1 METTN
6 RKGGKTSKPPKIP
19 MTPKQKRETLT
30 FYILIAPWII
40 GFIAFNLWP
49 MFRSLQLSFMSW
61 NMIQPAEWIG
71 LGNFTRIFT
80 GDRFFFQ
87 SLRVTA
93 IFALGSVPIRLV
105 VSLFIAIL
113 LRNIVRGV
121 KVFRTIYYIPVIIAG
136 VAVMVLWMHMFNP
149 ITGLINQVINP
160 LINLLH
166 NFLSL
171 FGITA
176 LEGVTG
182 PGWLHDPNWALPSL
196 ILMSTW
202 DIGNVI
208 IIWLAGLSGISK
220 ELYEAAKV
228 DGANRVQQF
237 RYMTIP
243 ALSPTIFFNLVMGV
257 IGSMQEFARVAVMT
271 DGGPQNSTLFYNFY
285 LFDMA
290 FGRFRMGYASALAW
304 ILFVIIMVLTALVF
318 KSSSLWVHYESE
330 RD

>member
-1 METTN
+1 MDAAVKEN
-6 RKGGKTSKPPKIP
+6 RRTKPPKQP
-19 MTPKQKRETLT
+19 MTRRRRREIIT

-40 GFIAFNLWP
+40 GFLAFTLGP
-49 MFRSLQLSFMSW
+49 MLRSLQLSFMSW
-61 NMIQPAEWIG
+61 NMIQPAQWIG
-71 LGNFTRIFT
+71 LANFERIFT
-80 GDRFFFQ
+80 GDRYFFQ

-93 IFALGSVPIRLV
+93 TFALGSVPLRLIF
-105 VSLFIAIL
+105 SLLIALL

-121 KVFRTIYYIPVIIAG
+121 KVFRTIYYIPVVISG

-149 ITGLINQVINP
+149 VTGLINQVINP
-160 LINLLH
+160 IIGLADSVLR
-166 NFLSL
+166 F
-171 FGITA
+171 FGSYA
-176 LEGVTG
+176 LYGVTG
-182 PGWLHDPNWALPSL
+182 PGWLWDPNWALTSL
-196 ILMSTW
+196 IFMSLW
-202 DIGNVI
+202 DVGNII

-220 ELYEAAKV
+220 ELYEAADM
-228 DGANRVQQF
+228 DGASRLQKF

-257 IGSMQEFARVAVMT
+257 IGAMQEFGRAFVMT
-271 DGGPQNSTLFYNFY
+271 NGGPQNSTLLYNFH

-318 KSSSLWVHYESE
+318 KSSALWVHYESG